1 MSTSAQLRSGE
12 DRTAS
17 AGPTLTT
24 IARWGVAM
32 SGPILVVIEHDR
44 GEMAG
49 ASAEA
54 LTFARSLAGQLGVGC
69 EALLIVDGSLA
80 DECARYGASTVH
92 VVPVDWLTDYSPEV
106 CGDVIAA
113 AAAALSPSGLVAC
126 GTDRGNEMLAHAA
139 AVLDLPFVANC
150 LDVHAGEG
158 DDWEMTRVQW
168 GGSLNEDVHLSSL
181 LPIVSVAH
189 HAVEAEEAPVETN
202 VSALDV
208 PVADI
213 GLRTQITDR
222 DVVEGGITLA
232 TAPVVV
238 GGGRGV
244 GSAEGFE
251 VLEQL
256 AAMLGGAVGCSR
268 AVTNNGW
275 RPHSDQVGQT
285 GTRIA
290 PQLYIACGISG
301 AIQHWVGAKGA
312 KKILAINTD
321 PQANMVV
328 KADYA
333 VIGDLFEIVP
343 AITDASG

>member
-1 MSTSAQLRSGE
+1 MSG
-12 DRTAS
+12 
-17 AGPTLTT
+17 
-24 IARWGVAM
+24 
-32 SGPILVVIEHDR
+32 GPILVVIEHDR
-44 GEMAG
+44 GTMAG

-54 LTFARSLAGQLGVGC
+54 LTFARSLASQSGVEC
-69 EALLIVDGSLA
+69 EALLIVDESLA
-80 DECARYGASTVH
+80 AECARYGASKVH
-92 VVPVDWLTDYSPEV
+92 VVPVDWMTDYSPEV

-113 AAAALSPSGLVAC
+113 AAEGLSPSAIIAC

-150 LDVHAGEG
+150 LDVSVG

-168 GGSLNEDVHLSSL
+168 GGSLNEDSRLSSR
-181 LPIVSVAH
+181 LPVVSVAH
-189 HAVEAEEAPVETN
+189 HALEASEEPVETN
-202 VSALDV
+202 VSTLDLTI
-208 PVADI
+208 ADT
-213 GLRTQITDR
+213 GLRTQVKDR
-222 DVVEGGITLA
+222 DVIEGGLTLA

-251 VLEQL
+251 VLEEL
-256 AAMLGGAVGCSR
+256 ARRLGGVVGCSR

-333 VIGDLFEIVP
+333 VIGDLFEVVP
-343 AITDASG
+343 AIGNASG